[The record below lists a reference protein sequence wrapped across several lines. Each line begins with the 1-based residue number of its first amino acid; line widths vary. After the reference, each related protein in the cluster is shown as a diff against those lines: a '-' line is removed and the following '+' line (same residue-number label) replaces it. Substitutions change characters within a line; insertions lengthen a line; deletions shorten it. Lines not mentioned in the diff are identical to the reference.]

1 MPIVSDV
8 KGPAYSMSV
17 LLFLASVLLGGGTRA
32 GFLSDVLLQF
42 LSIPFLLTAL
52 WLWMDRLSAPG
63 LASVRPTDRLAGLIG
78 LAVAVLA
85 ALIALAQFVPL
96 FGAAGTA
103 AFWRQVVEHGGSLT
117 GVPTGSSSLDPAMS
131 RAALA
136 AVLPALALF
145 LLVGLLSLEERARL
159 VGWIMWTGFGCLLL
173 GLFQVLQGPAS
184 SLRFFRI
191 TNPEDAVGAFA
202 NRNHF
207 ASQMYVTIPFL
218 VVWFALKCQGL
229 FGNRTLTPQKLQW
242 AGTGLALLLLF
253 LTGLALARS
262 RAGMLLTLVSF
273 APMVVMVPSLMTLL
287 LGRPPRLPTLRL
299 RAAISSGA
307 VILLVLALGAD
318 RVIPRF
324 EDTSVNDLRASITP
338 TTARAVWDALPF
350 GSGLA
355 TFVPVFR
362 VYEEQGKLLQAS
374 VNRAH
379 NDWVE
384 FPLEAGLPGLL
395 LMGLFLAWLVL
406 RAAPFWINRPPLPPR
421 DRLVGCAA
429 SLAIGLLLAH
439 SVVDYPLRT
448 GAMFGYFALFCA
460 LLVPPPAPARRRS
473 AALA

>member
-1 MPIVSDV
+1 M
-8 KGPAYSMSV
+8 
-17 LLFLASVLLGGGTRA
+17 
-32 GFLSDVLLQF
+32 
-42 LSIPFLLTAL
+42 
-52 WLWMDRLSAPG
+52 
-63 LASVRPTDRLAGLIG
+63 
-78 LAVAVLA
+78 
-85 ALIALAQFVPL
+85 
-96 FGAAGTA
+96 
-103 AFWRQVVEHGGSLT
+103 
-117 GVPTGSSSLDPAMS
+117 
-131 RAALA
+131 
-136 AVLPALALF
+136 
-145 LLVGLLSLEERARL
+145 
-159 VGWIMWTGFGCLLL
+159 
-173 GLFQVLQGPAS
+173 
-184 SLRFFRI
+184 
-191 TNPEDAVGAFA
+191 
-202 NRNHF
+202 
-207 ASQMYVTIPFL
+207 
-218 VVWFALKCQGL
+218 
-229 FGNRTLTPQKLQW
+229 
-242 AGTGLALLLLF
+242 
-253 LTGLALARS
+253 
-262 RAGMLLTLVSF
+262 
-273 APMVVMVPSLMTLL
+273 
-287 LGRPPRLPTLRL
+287 
-299 RAAISSGA
+299 
-307 VILLVLALGAD
+307 
-318 RVIPRF
+318 IPRF

-384 FPLEAGLPGLL
+384 FPLETGLPGLL